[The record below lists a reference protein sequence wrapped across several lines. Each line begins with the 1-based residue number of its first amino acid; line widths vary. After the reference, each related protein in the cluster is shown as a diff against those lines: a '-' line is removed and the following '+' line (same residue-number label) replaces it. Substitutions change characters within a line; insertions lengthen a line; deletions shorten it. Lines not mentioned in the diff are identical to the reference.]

1 MVCTAGLT
9 SFDAMDH
16 AGSVQVVFVVIDAL
30 PNQWVGPVWTPHL
43 WAVAG
48 AGGWNPDGGRAVLTT
63 ATYPNHASF
72 VTGREPAE
80 HGILANRVWDG
91 DGFTGSWRVGPAGST
106 LFTAAKAGGVSSAIV
121 VGDHKLIGVMGGE
134 RADTH
139 WPPAGRR
146 ADVPLDEF
154 RYAADTS
161 VLAAVDEVD
170 ALAAEMVVVHF
181 NEPDT
186 ACHLHGP
193 DAPET
198 GERVRRT
205 DAVFG
210 ELLERLRANWDDTV
224 LMVVSDHDQERVTA
238 HGFDLAA
245 VLDEAGLPGVV
256 ENEGTA
262 AVVRDGPGLDVLR
275 ALDGIED
282 GRVLDAD
289 HTMVWGPPGQVFGPW
304 LDELHG
310 SHGSPR
316 CATQVAVVGGGH
328 GSVPS
333 VASAVAAAPPRATA
347 WAPMIA
353 GLLGIELSA
362 AV

>member
-1 MVCTAGLT
+1 MR
-9 SFDAMDH
+9 
-16 AGSVQVVFVVIDAL
+16 VVFVVIDAL

-43 WAVAG
+43 WSVVEQ
-48 AGGWNPDGGRAVLTT
+48 GGWNPDGGTAVLST

-72 VTGREPAE
+72 VTGREPVV
-80 HGILANRVWDG
+80 HGILANRIWGG
-91 DGFTGSWRVGPAGST
+91 DGFVGSWDVGPAGPT
-106 LFTAAKAGGVSSAIV
+106 LFTAAKAAGVSSSIV
-121 VGDHKLIGVMGGE
+121 VGDHKLIGVMGG
-134 RADTH
+134 RQADLH
-139 WPPAGRR
+139 WPPEGRR
-146 ADVPLDEF
+146 ADVALDEF

-161 VLAAVDEVD
+161 VLAAVDDLD
-170 ALAAEMVVVHF
+170 ALTAEMTVVHF

-210 ELLERLRANWDDTV
+210 ELLERMRPRWADTV
-224 LMVVSDHDQERVTA
+224 VMVVSDHDQERVTS
-238 HGFDLAA
+238 HGFDLAG
-245 VLDEAGLPGVV
+245 VLDREGLPGVV

-262 AVVRDGPGLDVLR
+262 AIVRDGPALDALR

-282 GRVLDAD
+282 GCVIDRH
-289 HTMVWGPPGQVFGPW
+289 HTVVWGGPGQVFGPW
-304 LDELHG
+304 LDELRG

-328 GSVPS
+328 PWVPALATT
-333 VASAVAAAPPRATA
+333 VGATPPRATA
-347 WAPMIA
+347 WAPLIA
-353 GLLGIELSA
+353 RLLDFEGFLSA